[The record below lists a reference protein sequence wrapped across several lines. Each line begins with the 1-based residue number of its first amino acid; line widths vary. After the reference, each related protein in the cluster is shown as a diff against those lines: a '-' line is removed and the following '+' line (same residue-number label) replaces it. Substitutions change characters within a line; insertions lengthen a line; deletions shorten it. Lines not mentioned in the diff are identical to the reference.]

1 MTPTQSPSRRLV
13 FVNRF
18 YAPDHSATS
27 QILSDVAEALSDRG
41 HDVTVVTSRMSY
53 DASAKYERRETRA
66 GVKVRRIWTTR
77 FGRGSTIGR
86 AFDYL
91 TFYLSVTL
99 SLLFSLS
106 KGDILIAKTDP
117 PMLSIPLGVV
127 ARLRGVK
134 LVTWLQDVFPEVAT
148 ELGVGSSDNFIL
160 KAIKAL
166 RDRSLRRATMNVAIG
181 ECMARAVE
189 AMGVPR
195 GKIIVIEN
203 FVDDVAIVRRDDHAP
218 ALREEWGFSEDDFIV
233 GYSGNL
239 GRAHDLD
246 TLLDAATLL
255 APHPQI
261 KFLFVGGGFLR
272 ERLTQEIKARGL
284 SNIELRPYQPRE
296 RLAESLSVPNFHWAS
311 LVPALEGY
319 IVPSKVYG
327 IAAAG
332 RPLLM
337 IGDEAGEIGQMA
349 TRHQFGLCAA
359 PGDAE
364 RVKAI
369 ILELSTSPED
379 LETLGVNARAFIDQH
394 SSMAKAFER
403 WHQLAIKL

>member
-53 DASAKYERRETRA
+53 DGSAKYERRETRA

-148 ELGVGSSDNFIL
+148 ELGVGSSDNLIL
-160 KAIKAL
+160 KGIKAL

-181 ECMARAVE
+181 ECMAHTVE
-189 AMGVPR
+189 AMGVAG
-195 GKIIVIEN
+195 GKITVIEN
-203 FVDDVAIVRRDDHAP
+203 FVDDTVIIRRDDHAP

-272 ERLTQEIKARGL
+272 ERLTREIETRGL

-296 RLAESLSVPNFHWAS
+296 RLSESLSVPNLHWAS

-337 IGDEAGEIGQMA
+337 IGDEQGEIGQMA
-349 TRHQFGLCAA
+349 ARHQFGVCAA

-369 ILELSTSPED
+369 ILDLSTNPKA
-379 LETLGVNARAFIDQH
+379 LKTLGVNARAFIDQH
-394 SSMAKAFER
+394 SSMSKAFER